1 MGWRFQWVSSY
12 ANDFNRDYRVSFKK
26 DEVAKGNIYNFDTT
40 GFPSDEAPGLSVFH
54 KDAASNIFHTY
65 STYGRGLEELLGPY
79 TFLDRVPKGRDESAM
94 SPHPMAWVRHHDRYS
109 PNYFAEPAE
118 SAARANSSAAG
129 CCAEHS

>member
-12 ANDFNRDYRVSFKK
+12 ANDFNRDYRVSFTK